1 MTLRYRHHLS
11 KLAVAL
17 IPAAW
22 MLAIPAAHALP
33 QGTRPIL
40 LPEGE
45 VTSGQIE
52 YRDYCA
58 SCHGLSGKGDGPVAE
73 ALAKS
78 PGDLTQLRKKHG
90 GKFPAERVY
99 RTIDGRD
106 VIPSHGSREM
116 PVWGQVFR
124 LRQGSLSG
132 SGAPPLT
139 DEEIK
144 ARIKPIVEYVR
155 SLQEK

>member
-1 MTLRYRHHLS
+1 M
-11 KLAVAL
+11 V
-17 IPAAW
+17 AAW
-22 MLAIPAAHALP
+22 ILAAPAAHALS
-33 QGTRPIL
+33 QGTAPIL
-40 LPEGE
+40 SPEGE
-45 VTSGQIE
+45 VTSGQLE
-52 YRDYCA
+52 YREHCA

-90 GKFPAERVY
+90 GKFPSQRVY

-106 VIPSHGSREM
+106 RVPSHGTREM
-116 PVWGQVFR
+116 PVWGSVFR

-139 DEEIK
+139 DDEVK

-155 SLQEK
+155 SLQGK

>member
-1 MTLRYRHHLS
+1 MTPRYRPRLP
-11 KLAVAL
+11 KPVVGL
-17 IPAAW
+17 ILAAW
-22 MLAIPAAHALP
+22 ILAAPAAHAVS
-33 QGTRPIL
+33 QGTAPTL

-45 VTSGQIE
+45 LTSGQIE

-58 SCHGLSGKGDGPVAE
+58 SCHGLSGKGDGPVAG

-78 PGDLTQLRKKHG
+78 PGDLTQLRNKHG
-90 GKFPAERVY
+90 GKFPAQHVY

-106 VIPSHGSREM
+106 AIPSHGTREM

-124 LRQGSLSG
+124 LRQGNFSG

-139 DEEIK
+139 DQEIK
-144 ARIKPIVEYVR
+144 ARIQPIVEYVR
-155 SLQEK
+155 SLQGK